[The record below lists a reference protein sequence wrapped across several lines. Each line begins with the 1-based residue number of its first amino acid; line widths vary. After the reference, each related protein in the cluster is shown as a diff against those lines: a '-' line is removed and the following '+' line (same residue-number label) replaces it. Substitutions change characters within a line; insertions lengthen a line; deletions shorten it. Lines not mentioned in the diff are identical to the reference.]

1 MITDLFSKD
10 ISELYRTPIVQQT
23 SFWSILKKR
32 LGVTSIA
39 ADFKPH
45 RDLVCT
51 SLNRSDGGDND
62 LLIMVRPAGSLGS
75 IAYVPYGPEFEP
87 DPEYHGAFLEEL
99 AESLRSLLPSD
110 CFMIRFDLCWESYWA
125 KDESFFDCSGE
136 WMGEPEPFAQE
147 IRFNSSTLNGN
158 FRRALSNVLPSNTVF
173 IDLLDDEESIIN
185 RMKPKTRYNIK
196 LAGRRGVNVRVAD
209 IDELDVWYDLYS
221 QTAKR
226 NGIFIN
232 DVRYFR
238 ELMSVNSYGTGSPA
252 VALLL
257 IAEIDTIPLASMFLI
272 LSSGRAS
279 YLYGASSDMHRNL
292 MAPYALQWRAIQ
304 IAKEYGCYQYDMF
317 GVSPNSDTNHPLSGL
332 YRFKSGFGGDM
343 FHSLGC
349 WDYPFD
355 SEKYNLFRT
364 NEMTIQGYHL
374 A

>member
-32 LGVTSIA
+32 LGVTTNA
-39 ADFKPH
+39 ADFKPR
-45 RDLVCT
+45 RDLLCT
-51 SLNRSDGGDND
+51 SLNRADGSDND

-99 AESLRSLLPSD
+99 AESLRSLMPSD

-125 KDESFFDCSGE
+125 KDESFFDRSGE

-196 LAGRRGVNVRVAD
+196 LAGRRGVEVRVAD
-209 IDELDVWYDLYS
+209 IDELDVWYDLYN

-257 IAEIDTIPLASMFLI
+257 IAEIDSIPLASMFLI

-279 YLYGASSDMHRNL
+279 YLYGASSDMHRNM

-317 GVSPNSDTNHPLSGL
+317 GVSPNSDASHPLSGL
-332 YRFKSGFGGDM
+332 YRFKSGFGGDI

-355 SEKYNLFRT
+355 IEKYNLFRT
-364 NEMTIQGYHL
+364 NEMTVQGYHL

>member
-32 LGVTSIA
+32 LGVTTIA

-87 DPEYHGAFLEEL
+87 DAEYHGAFLEEL